1 MAGAHSPATSSQNTQ
16 AVEGSGTAFGA
27 VLLFDGVCNVCNN
40 TVVFVIARDPGGY
53 FSFASL
59 QSNVGR
65 QLVSQHGLSPDV
77 NTIVLIEHGRAYER
91 SDAMF
96 RVLLRLG
103 AGWRL
108 LARLGLL
115 VPRFIRD
122 LGYRVF
128 ARYRYALFGR
138 TEQCLVPTPDLKRRF
153 LADS

>member
-1 MAGAHSPATSSQNTQ
+1 MAGANTPATFSQHPE
-16 AVEGSGTAFGA
+16 AIVGSGTAFGA
-27 VLLFDGVCNVCNN
+27 VLLFDGVCNVCNT
-40 TVVFVIARDPGGY
+40 TVAFVIARDPTGY

-59 QSNVGR
+59 QSNAGR
-65 QLVSQHGLSPDV
+65 QLVSHHGLRPDV
-77 NTIVLIEHGRAYER
+77 NTIVLIEHGRTYER
-91 SDAMF
+91 SDAML

-103 AGWRL
+103 AGWRV

-122 LGYRVF
+122 LGYRGF